1 MPLHSPAHLFSSID
15 QHHLICPDASP
26 VLEEYG
32 VASFDELYAV
42 YRKGLEEHAELQR
55 RADAKNDQLDG
66 MFQHVSAYM
75 SAQHLS
81 SEIDAYIAKAP
92 LTEDVPR
99 LAAPADND
107 NFFPSYVGYGK
118 CSDALAQALLDLRRA
133 YPGGWSSDP
142 TQTRAP
148 LESFFRTR
156 GVWAELVSGPHPER
170 LLGFAVV
177 AHYLKAPV

>member
-1 MPLHSPAHLFSSID
+1 MPLQGPAHLFASID

-55 RADAKNDQLDG
+55 RADEKNDQLDM
-66 MFQHVSAYM
+66 MFKHVSAYM
-75 SAQHLS
+75 SAQYLS

-92 LTEDVPR
+92 LAEDVPCLAPR
-99 LAAPADND
+99 LAAPAD

-142 TQTRAP
+142 AQSRAP

-170 LLGFAVV
+170 LLGFAASAGAV
-177 AHYLKAPV
+177 